1 MRAVITIATL
11 VLLAS
16 QADATTLA
24 TQALVELVPPV
35 EAALVSPVAND
46 GSTVWR
52 IDGTPETPWQV
63 NLETRDL
70 DGRVLEIRAAMP
82 GDSPAGGQD
91 LTTFTGTAAARTSE
105 PVVLTLVL
113 CRE

>member
-1 MRAVITIATL
+1 MRAVVTIATL

-16 QADATTLA
+16 QAGATTLA
-24 TQALVELVPPV
+24 THALVELVPPV
-35 EAALVSPVAND
+35 EAALVSPVAAD
-46 GSTVWR
+46 GGTVWR
-52 IDGTPETPWQV
+52 VEGAPEAPWQV
-63 NLETRDL
+63 NLETRGL

-91 LTTFTGTAAARTSE
+91 LTTFTGPAAARTAE